1 MINPSILNWSRE
13 VYKASGEASFNEV
26 VHWLIERRGRE
37 RFHAQ
42 TKQQK
47 KKYRTLRMRLRLFIV
62 PDKAIVPT

>member
-47 KKYRTLRMRLRLFIV
+47 KYRTLRMGLRLFIV
-62 PDKAIVPT
+62 PDKARVPT